1 MRILLAIFVSLFTC
15 LALIGQDGT
24 IRGFVYDKDNGEPII
39 FTNVYL
45 KGTTTG
51 AATDV
56 NGFYQI
62 TKVPAGSYTLTVT
75 YVGYETLEE
84 PITVEAGEI
93 LTKKLFLTSGAIN
106 IETVTISAEKQD
118 ALNEVKISV
127 EKITPKEI
135 KSLPSQGGEAD
146 LAQYLQVLPGVVFT
160 GDQGGQL
167 YIRGG
172 SPVQNKVLL
181 DGMIVYNPFHSIGL
195 FSVFDTDI
203 LRNADVYSGGFNAE
217 YGGRVSSVMDIT
229 TRDGNKQ
236 RIAGKVSAS
245 TFGAKALVEGPI
257 KRPDEIGGSS
267 SSFVLSAKRSY
278 LDQTSKSLYSNVND
292 GEGLPFAY
300 TDLYGK
306 ISLNGSNGSKVNFF
320 GFNFNDEVFYEG
332 ISDLNWNT
340 YGVGANFVLIPGN
353 TPTLIEGNFAFSD
366 YEVSLDEQ
374 NLAPRTSSVN
384 GFNMGLDFKYFS
396 GDNEFKYGFEV
407 LGFQTNFSF
416 FNQVGLRTDQKE
428 NTTELAGYFSY
439 KLKAKRLVFE
449 PSIRGHYYASLAE
462 FSLEPRV
469 GAKYNV
475 TDNFRLKGAAGVYS
489 QNLIAANSD
498 RDVVNFFYGF
508 LSGPEDLQDTF
519 QEEDGSVSD
528 VNSRLQKAIHYV
540 AGFEY
545 DITRHLEANIEG
557 YIKDFDQLVNTNRN
571 KIFEDDLANANIPA
585 VLKKDFIIEKGLAKG
600 VDIVMKY
607 KRKKYDFWAVYS
619 YQESERWDGLVSYA
633 PIFDRRHNVNLIGT
647 YRFGKDNSWETNV
660 RWNYGSAL
668 PFTPNAGFAQQL
680 SFGDGLDS
688 EYVSENPDAVFNI
701 LGDLN
706 SKRLT
711 PYHRLDVNLKK
722 VFELTEHQDLEIN
735 AGVTNAYSRENIFY
749 IARDTFDFVYQ
760 LPILPSLG
768 ISWTF

>member
-1 MRILLAIFVSLFTC
+1 MRALTLTTFFLILSGFLFS
-15 LALIGQDGT
+15 QDAT
-24 IRGFVYDKDNGEPII
+24 IRGFVYEKDTGEPVI

-45 KGTTTG
+45 QGTTIG

-62 TKVPAGSYTLTVT
+62 TKVPPGTYTLIVT
-75 YVGYETLEE
+75 YLGYDTLREN
-84 PITVEAGEI
+84 ITVAAGEI
-93 LTKKLFLTSGAIN
+93 MTKKLFLTQSAIN
-106 IETVTISAEKQD
+106 IRTVTISAEKQD
-118 ALNEVKISV
+118 AQNQVKISV

-135 KSLPSQGGEAD
+135 QSLPSQGGEAD

-217 YGGRVSSVMDIT
+217 YGGRISSVMDIT

-245 TFGAKALVEGPI
+245 TFGAKALIEGPL
-257 KRPDEIGGSS
+257 KSPSEPGGAS

-278 LDQTSKSLYSNVND
+278 LDKTSKSLYSWIND
-292 GEGLPFAY
+292 GEGLPFIY
-300 TDLYGK
+300 QDLYGK
-306 ISLNGSNGSKVNFF
+306 LSFNGSNGSKVNFF
-320 GFNFNDEVFYEG
+320 GFNFQDEVFYQG
-332 ISDLNWNT
+332 VSDLNWNT

-366 YEVSLDEQ
+366 YEIQLSDVTLP
-374 NLAPRTSSVN
+374 PRSSGVN
-384 GFNMGLDFKYFS
+384 GFNMGLNFKYFS

-407 LGFQTNFSF
+407 LGFQTNFKFS
-416 FNQVGLRTDQKE
+416 NAIGLETTQEE
-428 NTTELAGYFSY
+428 NTTEVAGYFSY

-462 FSLEPRV
+462 FSFEPRV
-469 GAKYNV
+469 GAKYNI
-475 TDNFRLKGAAGVYS
+475 TDQIRLKAAAGLYS

-508 LSGPEDLQDTF
+508 LSGPEDLQESFVT
-519 QEEDGSVSD
+519 EEGD
-528 VNSRLQKAIHYV
+528 VVDRKHRLQKSIHYV
-540 AGFEY
+540 AGIEY
-545 DITRHLEANIEG
+545 DITRNLEVNLEG
-557 YIKDFDQLVNTNRN
+557 YIKDFTQLINTNRN
-571 KIFEDDLANANIPA
+571 KIFEDDINNTDVPDELKKNYIIETGLAQGVDL
-585 VLKKDFIIEKGLAKG
+585 VLKYKERDF
-600 VDIVMKY
+600 DI
-607 KRKKYDFWAVYS
+607 WAVYS
-619 YQESERWDGLVSYA
+619 LQKSDRWDGIRSYA
-633 PIFDRRHNVNLIGT
+633 PVFDRRHNVNLIGT
-647 YRFGKDNSWETNV
+647 YRFGKENSWETNI
-660 RWNYGSAL
+660 RWNFGSEL
-668 PFTPNAGFAQQL
+668 PFTPNRGFAQQL
-680 SFGDGLDS
+680 SFGGEIDGD
-688 EYVSENPDAVFNI
+688 YYNENPDEVFNI

-711 PYHRLDVNLKK
+711 PYHRLDLNLKK
-722 VFELTEHQDLEIN
+722 LIDINEHQQVEVNL
-735 AGVTNAYSRENIFY
+735 GVTNIYNRENIFY
-749 IARDTFDFVYQ
+749 IARDSFEFVYQ